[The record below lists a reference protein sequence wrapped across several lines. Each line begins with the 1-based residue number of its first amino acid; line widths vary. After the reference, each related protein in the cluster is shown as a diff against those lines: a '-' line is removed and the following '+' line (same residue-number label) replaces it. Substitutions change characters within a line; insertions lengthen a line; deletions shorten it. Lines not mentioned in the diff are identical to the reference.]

1 MASIIEIVEQWK
13 KALKI
18 EIKHLKEQGGARY
31 TISDGKCLKKT
42 EKGATYWFLL
52 ASDIFL
58 PDDAPIRVEYKN
70 QAFYGKVISVEGF
83 DVVLEL
89 DSYFGDEIE
98 EAYLFSEP
106 WELLESLC
114 KRLETVQ
121 NSELKRNRLK
131 RLLRPNY
138 EAKHPKENIKGPIHE
153 VFLRSKFNPATFIW
167 GPPGTG
173 KTYTLARVVA
183 HHYIRGKKIL
193 VMTHSN
199 AAVDVLMLELAEYM
213 MEKNKW
219 RSGDILRYGF
229 SADPKIREYDDLLAA
244 RLVETS
250 YPELETKIKKLE
262 KERERLKKI
271 LQLSTSEVDSEKL
284 ANVEEQLKTLR
295 TEIKDREAEFVNQ
308 ASVIGVTL
316 SKAALDPL
324 IYEQQFD
331 VVVVDEAS
339 MAYVPQIA
347 FASSLGKRLIVCGD
361 FMQLPPIAMAEH
373 PLVNKWLKTDIFHA
387 AKIVDV
393 IRSGK
398 NHPHLFMLKE
408 QRRMHPD
415 ISSFTNEFIYDKKVY
430 DSPTVREK
438 RQPITNKGPFPKEAA
453 VLIDLSRM
461 GAYCLKEEASDSRF
475 NLYSALLSMQL
486 ILAGK
491 HNEIQSIGFITPY
504 KAQARLL
511 SACIQDLIPH
521 TANESG
527 ERKVIAATVHK
538 FQGSERDMIIFD
550 TVDSFPQQRPSV
562 LLTDDDSK
570 RLINVAVTRARGKFI
585 QIIDRK
591 YMDSRLSKKQAARA
605 LTEHLFLN
613 NEFYTRYELP
623 SISQHSFHEKLKWF
637 NDDLPEH
644 LFRDIQNAKQ
654 NIIISAPIP
663 SQMDRKLWHALQS
676 AEKKARITFI
686 TQKKAGIP
694 LSSFDYLPKNLVMP
708 FIIID
713 QEILWVGTPLTI
725 DTQYESHPQPPY
737 MTARLV
743 SKRVIKLLHSFLN
756 LQTAKYSHEEVQEKV
771 VSYRPSYTLKQYITS
786 WDQCPT
792 CKSIRKIEL
801 TPTGSIK
808 LICGYCGNTSG
819 LSRKLLQKY
828 LDHVNLKCRTCNR
841 MLEVTGNGRNL
852 GVECERCKQK
862 IDVKSLW

>member
-1 MASIIEIVEQWK
+1 M
-13 KALKI
+13 
-18 EIKHLKEQGGARY
+18 
-31 TISDGKCLKKT
+31 
-42 EKGATYWFLL
+42 
-52 ASDIFL
+52 
-58 PDDAPIRVEYKN
+58 
-70 QAFYGKVISVEGF
+70 
-83 DVVLEL
+83 
-89 DSYFGDEIE
+89 
-98 EAYLFSEP
+98 
-106 WELLESLC
+106 
-114 KRLETVQ
+114 
-121 NSELKRNRLK
+121 
-131 RLLRPNY
+131 
-138 EAKHPKENIKGPIHE
+138 
-153 VFLRSKFNPATFIW
+153 
-167 GPPGTG
+167 
-173 KTYTLARVVA
+173 
-183 HHYIRGKKIL
+183 
-193 VMTHSN
+193 
-199 AAVDVLMLELAEYM
+199 
-213 MEKNKW
+213 
-219 RSGDILRYGF
+219 
-229 SADPKIREYDDLLAA
+229 REYDDLLAA
-244 RLVETS
+244 CLVETS
-250 YPELETKIKKLE
+250 YPELETQIKKLE
-262 KERERLKKI
+262 KEREKLKKI
-271 LQLSTSEVDSEKL
+271 LQLSTSKVDSEKL

-324 IYEQQFD
+324 IYERQFD
-331 VVVVDEAS
+331 IVVVDEAS

-438 RQPITNKGPFPKEAA
+438 RQTITNKGPFPKEAA

-591 YMDSRLSKKQAARA
+591 YMDSRLSKKQAARS
-605 LTEHLFLN
+605 LTEHLFMN

-637 NDDLPEH
+637 ADDLPEH
-644 LFRDIQNAKQ
+644 LLRDIQNAKQ
-654 NIIISAPIP
+654 SIIVSAPIP
-663 SQMDRKLWHALQS
+663 SQMDRKLWHALKS

-686 TQKKAGIP
+686 TQKKTGIP

-713 QEILWVGTPLTI
+713 QEILWVGAPLTI

-743 SKRVIKLLHSFLN
+743 SKRVIKLLNSFLN
-756 LQTAKYSHEEVQEKV
+756 LQTAKYSHEEVQKKV

-792 CKSIRKIEL
+792 CRSIRKIEL
-801 TPTGSIK
+801 TSTGSIK
-808 LICGYCGNTSG
+808 LICGHCGNTSG

-841 MLEVTGNGRNL
+841 MLEVTGNSRNL

-862 IDVKSLW
+862 IDIKSLW